1 MKTALYCTPLHTT
14 TAHYYCTLLLQNDVG
29 RVTLLLNGKQV
40 AAGEL
45 PAPPNGEK
53 ENLRADCALF
63 VLPNVES
70 FRATEIRVWALAR

>member
-1 MKTALYCTPLHTT
+1 MNTALYLTLPHTT
-14 TAHYYCTLLLQNDVG
+14 TAHYLQNDVG

-45 PAPPNGEK
+45 PAPPNGEE